1 MPSNAAA
8 RMDGFEND
16 HAQDGEYQFQI
27 GDFDENGN
35 YLAEDNRWY
44 YQADDEEWY
53 AYDDENHD

>member
-1 MPSNAAA
+1 
-8 RMDGFEND
+8 MDGFEND